1 MFRNKNI
8 VDFTLAKYTSG
19 MNADILVDRV
29 HKYYWCKVPK
39 NELKNTAIQ
48 MAFQKTFTLY
58 TWLQLFMMIAL

>member
-1 MFRNKNI
+1 MFRNKDI
-8 VDFTLAKYTSG
+8 VDSTLAKYTSG

-39 NELKNTAIQ
+39 KEIKNTAIQ
-48 MAFQKTFTLY
+48 MAFILC